1 MQRLLAEEFAPASVL
16 INRDYEILLL
26 HGPVVDYLEFPAGEP
41 TRNLLH
47 MARQGLR
54 TQIRSVCRQAVRDG
68 RTVRE
73 ADARVRR
80 NGGYLRCTVTARP
93 IAEPKEV
100 SGLLLVVFQDRF
112 AEVPVQPAEA
122 HVLVDEPRL
131 LEQLEKDL
139 RATREDLQSTI
150 EELETS
156 NEELKASNEE
166 IMSTNEELQS
176 TNEELETSKEELQSL
191 NEELAT
197 VNAQLREKVEDLDA
211 ANNDLTNLIAA
222 TGIPTVFLDGSLNIK
237 RFTPPI
243 AQLWNLVPTDVGRPF
258 GDLALRF
265 KDDTLLADAQ
275 QVLSTLGA
283 SEKEVHAHDGRWYL
297 RRILPYRSGEGRV
310 GGVVL
315 TLFDITNRI
324 TAEAHARRLATVLL
338 DSNDAVTVCD
348 LDGRITAWNDGAE
361 RMFGYSEMKALTMNM
376 RELVPA
382 ELRPK
387 LADMFGR
394 IAQGESFSFETQ
406 RVTRGGEVLEVW
418 LTATPLRDES
428 GTVIAMATTE
438 RDVTA
443 RRRAEE
449 TIRAL
454 NATLE
459 QRIAERTSALE
470 ASEQR
475 VRAVLDTAADAI
487 VTIDAAGTMQSFN
500 KGAEAMFGYSAAE
513 AIGRDVSLLM
523 GSPYREN
530 HGAYLRRYR
539 KTREPRVIGRARE
552 LKARRKS
559 GEEFPIVL
567 SVTEVPG
574 AGLYTGIVRDVT
586 EQRALQE
593 EIVRIATLEQRRI
606 GGELH
611 DNTQQELTGLGL
623 LAETLSESLRRDGA
637 AGTELAVKL
646 ASGIAEAGRRVRA
659 LARGLVP
666 VPVDRE
672 GLMVALGELAR
683 KTEDEHGIRC
693 RFECPKPV
701 KVADDSAAL
710 HLYHIAQEA
719 VTNAVKHA
727 RASTVSVGLHA
738 DARNLSLEIR
748 DDGVGIDR
756 QAPRGDG
763 LGLRIM
769 EHRCGLIGGEFSVRG
784 REAGGTIVACVVPIP
799 PGE

>member
-1 MQRLLAEEFAPASVL
+1 
-16 INRDYEILLL
+16 
-26 HGPVVDYLEFPAGEP
+26 
-41 TRNLLH
+41 

-54 TQIRSVCRQAVRDG
+54 THIRSVCQQAVRDG

-73 ADARVRR
+73 EDARVRR
-80 NGGYLRCTVTARP
+80 DGGYARCTVTARP
-93 IAEPKEV
+93 ITEPKEV
-100 SGLLLVVFQDRF
+100 AGLLLVVFQGRF
-112 AEVPVQPAEA
+112 AEPSGQAAETLVP
-122 HVLVDEPRL
+122 VDEPRL
-131 LEQLEKDL
+131 IEQLEKEL
-139 RATREDLQSTI
+139 RATREDLQATI

-166 IMSTNEELQS
+166 MMSMNEELQS
-176 TNEELETSKEELQSL
+176 TNEELETSREELQSL

-197 VNAQLREKVEDLDA
+197 VNSQLRDKVEDLDG
-211 ANNDLTNLIAA
+211 ANNDLTNLMAA
-222 TGIPTVFLDGSLNIK
+222 TGVPTVFLDKKLKIK

-243 AQLWNLVPTDVGRPF
+243 AELWNLMPTDVGRPF

-265 KDDTLLADAQ
+265 EDDALLRDAGTVLRTLS
-275 QVLSTLGA
+275 V
-283 SEKEVHAHDGRWYL
+283 SEKEVHTDDGRWYL
-297 RRILPYRSGEGRV
+297 RRILPYRAGDDQI
-310 GGVVL
+310 GGVVV
-315 TLFDITNRI
+315 TLLDITNRI
-324 TAEAHARRLATVLL
+324 AAEAQARRLATVLL

-361 RMFGYSEMKALTMNM
+361 RMFGYSVTKALTMNM
-376 RELVPA
+376 RELVPEA
-382 ELRPK
+382 LRSSS
-387 LADMFGR
+387 ADMFAR
-394 IAQGESFSFETQ
+394 VARGESLSLETQ
-406 RVTRGGEVLEVW
+406 RMTCGGAVLEVW

-428 GTVIAMATTE
+428 GAVIAIATTE

-459 QRIAERTSALE
+459 RRIAERTAAFE

-475 VRAVLDTAADAI
+475 IRAVLDTATDAI
-487 VTIDAAGTMQSFN
+487 VTIDGAGTMQTFN
-500 KGAEAMFGYSAAE
+500 KGAEAMFGYSSAE
-513 AIGRDVSLLM
+513 AIGQNVALLM

-539 KTREPRVIGRARE
+539 ETREPRVIGRARE
-552 LKARRKS
+552 LKARRKD
-559 GEEFPIVL
+559 GTEFPIQL

-574 AGLYTGIVRDVT
+574 LGLYTGIVRDVT

-593 EIVRIATLEQRRI
+593 EIVRVATLEQRRI
-606 GGELH
+606 GQELH

-623 LAETLSESLRRDGA
+623 LAETLRASLERDGA
-637 AGTELAVKL
+637 NGAELAAKL
-646 ASGIAEAGRRVRA
+646 ASGIAEAGRRVSA

-683 KTEDEHGIRC
+683 KTESDHDIRC
-693 RFECPKPV
+693 RFECPSPV
-701 KVADDSAAL
+701 RVADDSAAL

-727 RASTVSVGLHA
+727 RASAVSVGLHA
-738 DARNLSLEIR
+738 DARNLRLEIR
-748 DDGVGIDR
+748 DDGIGIDQ
-756 QAPRGDG
+756 QAQRGDG

-769 EHRCGLIGGEFSVRG
+769 EHRCGLIGGQFSVRG
-784 REAGGTIVACVVPIP
+784 REAGGTIVTCVVPTP